1 MLKKDALQQPWGAQG
16 GHGYHNLGY
25 IYGGAQ
31 VDHGDGQEHVSG
43 RPSSSRDPGRCA
55 QIRGM

>member
-1 MLKKDALQQPWGAQG
+1 
-16 GHGYHNLGY
+16 
-25 IYGGAQ
+25 